1 MGSLFITDSDKTVKG
16 FAGKEYPV
24 PFYLQFVAGYCAEVV
39 HSEES
44 LRYNGP
50 ESINSIIAIPHAT
63 DKVYKTRASAGEE
76 YRYYPLLR
84 TMNDVPSKGDPVLL
98 CTIGKIK
105 YYLGPL
111 NTNANSPTWN
121 DDPSFRRE
129 LVLTNQNIG
138 QVSPRG
144 LRGESPN
151 FNKELSYSRLTKKRE
166 IGLDYGNAVNETT
179 GDTII
184 EGRHGNSLR
193 IGSRSNNPYVFIS
206 NKRFPDNNLES
217 IGDGSLISITSNG
230 SLRQHF
236 KNLFDEDGNPITF
249 QLSSDSV
256 EGNTYPIG
264 DIQSDLNNGADSDE
278 TIYQYGSVDTGELD
292 ENGERIFEGTNAN
305 QILFHSDRITLN
317 SKLDDIFV
325 SSIKDIHIGAGRHIS
340 IGSADTLNLLSSNVN
355 IGNPNKATMENMVLG
370 NQLQDVLVE
379 IVNLLGRLQ
388 TTTSL
393 GIQTPLTVGSVAGD
407 IVPGE
412 PIASVITNLETKIQ
426 NVISTKHKIEQG

>member
-151 FNKELSYSRLTKKRE
+151 FNKELSYSRLTKKRKQE
-166 IGLDYGNAVNETT
+166 LDYGNAVNETT

-193 IGSRSNNPYVFIS
+193 VGSRSNNPYVFIS

-230 SLRQHF
+230 TLRQHF
-236 KNLFDEDGNPITF
+236 DNLFDEDGNVIQF
-249 QLSSDSV
+249 GLSSDSV
-256 EGNTYPIG
+256 ENNTYPIG
-264 DIQSDLNNGADSDE
+264 DIYQDLNGVEDLE
-278 TIYQYGSVDTGELD
+278 GIYGY
-292 ENGERIFEGTNAN
+292 NNN
-305 QILFHSDRITLN
+305 QILFNSDRITLN
-317 SKLDDIFV
+317 TKLDDIFI

-340 IGSADTLNLLSSNVN
+340 IGAFESLNILSSNVN
-355 IGNPNKATMENMVLG
+355 IGNRERAFEMQPMVLG
-370 NQLQDVLVE
+370 DTLKEVLTK
-379 IVNLLGRLQ
+379 IINLIP
-388 TTTSL
+388 TITIPTSL
-393 GIQTPLTVGSVAGD
+393 GPQVPTPDIQTKVT
-407 IVPGE
+407 E
-412 PIASVITNLETKIQ
+412 ITTLIDSITSAYHN
-426 NVISTKHKIEQG
+426 IEGN

>member
-166 IGLDYGNAVNETT
+166 SGLDYGNAVNETT

-193 IGSRSNNPYVFIS
+193 VGSRSNNPYVFIS

-230 SLRQHF
+230 TLRQHF
-236 KNLFDEDGNPITF
+236 DNLFDEDGNVIQF
-249 QLSSDSV
+249 GLSSDSV
-256 EGNTYPIG
+256 ENNTYPIG
-264 DIQSDLNNGADSDE
+264 DIYQDLNGVEDLE
-278 TIYQYGSVDTGELD
+278 GIYGY
-292 ENGERIFEGTNAN
+292 NNN
-305 QILFHSDRITLN
+305 QILFNSDRITLN
-317 SKLDDIFV
+317 TKLDDIFI

-340 IGSADTLNLLSSNVN
+340 IGAFESLNILSSNVN
-355 IGNPNKATMENMVLG
+355 IGNRERAFEMQPMVLG
-370 NQLQDVLVE
+370 DTLKEVLTK
-379 IVNLLGRLQ
+379 IINLIP
-388 TTTSL
+388 TITIPTSL
-393 GIQTPLTVGSVAGD
+393 GPQVPTPDIQTKVT
-407 IVPGE
+407 E
-412 PIASVITNLETKIQ
+412 ITTLIDSITSAYHN
-426 NVISTKHKIEQG
+426 IEGN

>member
-24 PFYLQFVAGYCAEVV
+24 PFYLQFVAGYCVEVV

-129 LVLTNQNIG
+129 LVLTNKNIG

-144 LRGESPN
+144 LKGESPN

-166 IGLDYGNAVNETT
+166 IGLDYGNAINETT

-292 ENGERIFEGTNAN
+292 ENGEKIFEGTNAN

-340 IGSADTLNLLSSNVN
+340 IGAFESLNILSSNVN
-355 IGNPNKATMENMVLG
+355 VGNSTRASEMQPMVLG
-370 NQLQDVLVE
+370 DTLKEVLTK
-379 IVNLLGRLQ
+379 IINLIP
-388 TTTSL
+388 TITIPTSL
-393 GIQTPLTVGSVAGD
+393 GPQVPTPDIQTKVT
-407 IVPGE
+407 E
-412 PIASVITNLETKIQ
+412 ITTLIDGITSAYHN
-426 NVISTKHKIEQG
+426 IEGN